1 MINGMKTGRIIRSLS
16 GYYDIQLPSGDI
28 QRTRARGEFRK
39 SKQKPLVGDFV
50 DFESENDE
58 GFILSLIHI

>member
-39 SKQKPLVGDFV
+39 SKQ
-50 DFESENDE
+50 NR
-58 GFILSLIHI
+58 